1 MKGIKDMI
9 KKMLS
14 KYTSN
19 ERKNLKWI
27 FLFLF
32 PSILIFLIFNMIPI
46 ITIFVTSFTKWDGF
60 NTPQFI
66 GVDNFTRLF
75 QDNTF
80 IISSINLLKWSV
92 LASTV
97 HVGFGVLVA
106 FILYEKPIGGK
117 FTKSVFMIPNVIS
130 AAAWALIFKFLFD
143 NEMGV
148 INSFVRIIF
157 PDFNVSW
164 LNSSPYAFWAV
175 TLTWLFFAVI
185 VTLIVLN
192 ELLAIPD
199 SLIEA
204 AQIDGATKWD
214 IVRRIQLPM
223 CRKSIGTSVIA
234 SITARVAMYEQ
245 IALTTSGGPADD
257 TMNLPLMLVNSINNY
272 NYGYANTIG
281 VMMIIFGLV
290 TLVAVNKLFRM
301 ND

>member
-27 FLFLF
+27 FLFLL

>member
-27 FLFLF
+27 FLFLL

-214 IVRRIQLPM
+214 IVKRIQLPM

>member
-1 MKGIKDMI
+1 MI

-27 FLFLF
+27 FLFLL

-214 IVRRIQLPM
+214 IVKRIQLPM

>member
-1 MKGIKDMI
+1 MI

-27 FLFLF
+27 FLFLL

-214 IVRRIQLPM
+214 IVKRIQLPM

-245 IALTTSGGPADD
+245 IALTTSGGPEDD

>member
-1 MKGIKDMI
+1 MI